1 VPKLLLHV
9 HPDSS
14 SPVTRIEV
22 ELARTHDMLVL
33 TYSILGDLT
42 GLSIPP
48 ASAPVRTDGLWKHMC
63 LEAFLA
69 AGAGY
74 YEYNFSPSGQWA
86 AYRFGAYREGMRDA
100 ATPDPVI
107 RWSEEEE
114 GVARLV
120 ATLHLPP
127 DLTGRLGLS
136 AIIEDKAGNRSF
148 WALAHPAGAPDFH
161 HEACFAVSL
170 PSAAE
175 TALD

>member
-1 VPKLLLHV
+1 VSIVLLHA
-9 HPDSS
+9 HPDSP
-14 SPVTRIEV
+14 SPVARIEV
-22 ELARTHDMLVL
+22 ELARTGDRLSL
-33 TYSILGDLT
+33 TYSIFGDLDEV
-42 GLSIPP
+42 SIPSP
-48 ASAPVRTDGLWKHMC
+48 LGAARADGLWKHMC
-63 LEAFLA
+63 LEAFVA
-69 AGAGY
+69 ADTGY

-86 AYRFGAYREGMRDA
+86 AYRFDAYREGMRDA

-107 RWSEEEE
+107 RWSEEE
-114 GVARLV
+114 GAARLA

-161 HEACFAVSL
+161 HEACFAASL